1 MSGVLDA
8 GNEMDIAQ
16 KRKEYWNIRKRLSKQ
31 EKRKNE
37 TEFKIYLT
45 DKELQIITRSANGIR
60 TSKTQYI
67 KLAALAYA
75 NQHVIINQAQVNYI
89 TQLLALNS
97 SFLQELTESTPVDI
111 ADTLLHQMTNLEQQ
125 VITALCNLQTT
136 KSPAP

>member
-1 MSGVLDA
+1 MSGVLDT

-31 EKRKNE
+31 EKRKKE

-45 DKELQIITRSANGIR
+45 NNELRIIAHSAKSIG
-60 TSKTQYI
+60 TSRTQYI

-75 NQHVIINQAQVNYI
+75 NKRLIINQAQVNYI

-97 SFLQELTESTPVDI
+97 SFLQELVESTPLDI
-111 ADTLLHQMTNLEQQ
+111 ADTLLRQMANLEQQ
-125 VITALCNLQTT
+125 VITALYNLQTA